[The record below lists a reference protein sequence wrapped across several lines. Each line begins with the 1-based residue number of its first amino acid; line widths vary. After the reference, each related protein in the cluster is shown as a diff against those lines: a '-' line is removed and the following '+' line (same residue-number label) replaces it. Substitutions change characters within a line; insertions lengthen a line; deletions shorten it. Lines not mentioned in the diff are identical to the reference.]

1 MDVTSIPESPKLVG
15 GAYTYGSD
23 AGLFANHIKNNG
35 ASRDHVST
43 SWSSGFRA
51 LVMLMI
57 ST

>member
-51 LVMLMI
+51 LVMTI
-57 ST
+57 II